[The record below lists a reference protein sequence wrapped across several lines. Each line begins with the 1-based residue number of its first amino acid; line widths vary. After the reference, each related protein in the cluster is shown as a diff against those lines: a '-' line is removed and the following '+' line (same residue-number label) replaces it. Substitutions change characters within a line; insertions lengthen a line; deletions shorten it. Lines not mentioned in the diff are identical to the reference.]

1 MAVLLLIHYRVV
13 SQKSLYLPIYFTLR
27 TLKNQIAMKRTTLLI
42 SVMLLLSTSLFAQK
56 QYTLQSPDKDI
67 TVTIATGEQLTYA
80 VRHGSTCVLT
90 PSPIGMTLSDG
101 SKLGTK
107 PVIKNAKTQSVK
119 RTLKSPFYKRAEIP
133 ELYEELTLTL
143 KGNYKVVFRAYNE
156 GVAYRF
162 ETDFRKPIVIE
173 EETADFN
180 FDADYKAFIPYVN
193 ARKGDGDF
201 ITQQFFNSFENT
213 YTHTNLSQMEAE
225 RLAFLPLLVELKDGK
240 KAVVTEADLE
250 DYPGLYLR
258 NAKGQNGLSAVHASY
273 PKTEVQG
280 GHNNLQYVVKER
292 EPFIAKTVG
301 KRSFPWR
308 CVIISEHDKD
318 LADSDMVYLL
328 ASPCRLE
335 DVSWIQP
342 GKVAWDWW
350 NAWNVFGVDFKA
362 GINNDTYKYYI
373 DFAAQYGIE
382 YVILDEGWAVNKQAD
397 LFQVV
402 PEIDLEELVEYGLER
417 NVGLVLWAG
426 YAAIDKDME
435 RVCQHYSDMGIFGF
449 KVDFMDRDD
458 QKVVNF
464 YYRMA
469 ETAARYNL
477 FIDFHGAY
485 KPTGLNRTY
494 PNVLNHE
501 GVYGLE
507 QAKWDNQSDLVTNE
521 VTIPF
526 IRMVAGPMDYTQ
538 GAMRNAQQHNFA
550 AIYTE
555 PMSQGTRCRQLA
567 EYVIFESPFNMLCD
581 SPSNYLNEDEC
592 TQFIASIPTVWDETV
607 VLDGKVGEYL
617 IVARRK
623 DFRWYVGAITNWE
636 ERDLTIDL
644 SVLPH
649 FGAKSGR
656 VFRDGANANR
666 VAKDYVSEQIQ
677 VTGNKMKL
685 HLAKGGG
692 VVLVF

>member
-1 MAVLLLIHYRVV
+1 MKKLLFSALLLLTV
-13 SQKSLYLPIYFTLR
+13 S
-27 TLKNQIAMKRTTLLI
+27 A
-42 SVMLLLSTSLFAQK
+42 FAQK
-56 QYTLQSPDKDI
+56 QYTLQSPDGKI
-67 TVTIATGEQLTYA
+67 TVTVSEDEVIEMGSEQSEYWLNYSVKHDETVVLDKSEIAMHIDNGRMLG
-80 VRHGSTCVLT
+80 VSSK
-90 PSPIGMTLSDG
+90 PSIT
-101 SKLGTK
+101 T
-107 PVIKNAKTQSVK
+107 AKTKSVNQTVK
-119 RTLKSPFYKRAEIP
+119 APFYKRAEIRDQYN
-133 ELYEELTLTL
+133 ELVLNF

-162 ETDFRKPIVIE
+162 QTDFKKPFEVRR
-173 EETADFN
+173 ETAQFN
-180 FDADYKAFIPYVN
+180 FDDDYQALVPYVLRR
-193 ARKGDGDF
+193 AGQEGDL
-201 ITQQFFNSFENT
+201 INQQFYNSFENT
-213 YTHTNLSQMEAE
+213 YTHTALSQMDTQK
-225 RLAFLPLLVELKDGK
+225 LAFLPLLVELKDGK
-240 KAVVTEADLE
+240 KAVITEADLE

-258 NAKGQNGLSAVHASY
+258 KQNVGNGLLAVHAGD
-273 PKTEVQG
+273 PKTREQG
-280 GHNNLQYVVKER
+280 GHNNLQWIVKER
-292 EPFIAKTVG
+292 ENYIAKVEG

-308 CVIISEHDKD
+308 CIVISENDKE
-318 LADSDMVYLL
+318 LADSDLVYLL
-328 ASPCRLE
+328 AAPSRVE

-350 NAWNVFGVDFKA
+350 NAWNIYGVDFKA

-397 LFQVV
+397 LFQVM
-402 PEIDLEELVEYGLER
+402 PEIDIKELVDYGIER
-417 NVGLVLWAG
+417 NVGIVLWVG

-435 RVCQHYSDMGIFGF
+435 HVCQHYSDLGVKGF
-449 KVDFMDRDD
+449 KVDFMDGDD
-458 QKVVNF
+458 QMIVDF

-469 ETAARYNL
+469 KTAAKHHL
-477 FIDFHGAY
+477 FVDFHGAY

-526 IRMVAGPMDYTQ
+526 IRMVAGPLDYTQ
-538 GAMRNAQQHNFA
+538 GAMKNANKNNFA
-550 AIYTE
+550 AVYTE

-581 SPSNYLNEDEC
+581 SPSNYLKEDEC
-592 TQFIASIPTVWDETV
+592 TQFIANVPTTWDETI

-617 IVARRK
+617 VIARRK

-636 ERDLTIDL
+636 ERDIEIDL
-644 SVLPH
+644 SVLPN
-649 FGAKSGR
+649 FSAKSGR
-656 VFRDGANANR
+656 IFRDGPNANR
-666 VAKDYVSEQIQ
+666 AARDYVSEQAQ
-677 VTGNKMKL
+677 VWGNKVIV

-692 VVLVF
+692 AVIVF

>member
-1 MAVLLLIHYRVV
+1 
-13 SQKSLYLPIYFTLR
+13 
-27 TLKNQIAMKRTTLLI
+27 MKR
-42 SVMLLLSTSLFAQK
+42 LLLSALLMLSVSAFAQK
-56 QYTLQSPDKDI
+56 QYTLQSPDGKI
-67 TVTIATGEQLTYA
+67 TVTVSEEEIVEMNSEQSEYWLYYSVKHEETVVLDKSEIAMHIDNGRMLG
-80 VRHGSTCVLT
+80 VSSK
-90 PSPIGMTLSDG
+90 PSIT
-101 SKLGTK
+101 T
-107 PVIKNAKTQSVK
+107 AKTKSVNQTVK
-119 RTLKSPFYKRAEIP
+119 APFYKRAEIRDQYN
-133 ELYEELTLTL
+133 ELVLNF

-162 ETDFRKPIVIE
+162 QTDFKKPFEVRR
-173 EETADFN
+173 ETAQFN
-180 FDADYKAFIPYVN
+180 FDDDYQALVPYVLRR
-193 ARKGDGDF
+193 AGQEGDL
-201 ITQQFFNSFENT
+201 INQQFYNSFENT
-213 YTHTNLSQMEAE
+213 YTHTALSQMDTQK
-225 RLAFLPLLVELKDGK
+225 LAFLPLLVELKDGK
-240 KAVVTEADLE
+240 KAVITEADLE

-258 NAKGQNGLSAVHASY
+258 KQNVGNGLFAVHAGY
-273 PKTEVQG
+273 PKTREQG
-280 GHNNLQYVVKER
+280 GHNNLQWIVKER
-292 EPFIAKTVG
+292 ENYIAKVEG

-308 CVIISEHDKD
+308 CIVISENDKE
-318 LADSDMVYLL
+318 LADSDLVYLL
-328 ASPCRLE
+328 AAPSRVE

-350 NAWNVFGVDFKA
+350 NAWNIYGVDFEA

-402 PEIDLEELVEYGLER
+402 PEIDIKELVDYGTER
-417 NVGLVLWAG
+417 NVGIVLWVG

-435 RVCQHYSDMGIFGF
+435 HVCQHYSDLGVKGF
-449 KVDFMDRDD
+449 KVDFMDGDD
-458 QKVVNF
+458 QMIVDF

-469 ETAARYNL
+469 KTAAKHHL
-477 FIDFHGAY
+477 FVDFHGAY

-538 GAMRNAQQHNFA
+538 GAMRNANKNNFA

-581 SPSNYLNEDEC
+581 SPSNYLKEDEC
-592 TQFIASIPTVWDETV
+592 TQFIANVPTSWDETI

-617 IVARRK
+617 VIARRK

-636 ERDLTIDL
+636 ERDIEIDL
-644 SVLPH
+644 SVLPN
-649 FGAKSGR
+649 FSAKSGR
-656 VFRDGANANR
+656 IFRDGVNANR
-666 VAKDYVSEQIQ
+666 AARDYVSEQAQ
-677 VTGNKMKL
+677 VWGNKVKV

-692 VVLVF
+692 AVIVF